1 MAANR
6 TVTKIQNRG
15 GKKTFSAAGKSRQN
29 TTSKNSG
36 EIVLVPIFLANY
48 THVKKR
54 NRTTGICKM
63 KKIIQLILFASLLA
77 LATAQEMQDLYCGDM
92 NCYEG
97 NYLLGKTLKKM
108 TKPAF
113 EFFQFSA
120 LPEMQPS
127 QKLVNPTENWLENG
141 IRIVLGLLKTK
152 NQQKRS
158 SCKSR
163 RHMKSSEMTNP
174 GKSTITCWTIP
185 KKCGRIITGITGAEW
200 LPKSMFVSS
209 SPSP

>member
-1 MAANR
+1 M
-6 TVTKIQNRG
+6 
-15 GKKTFSAAGKSRQN
+15 
-29 TTSKNSG
+29 
-36 EIVLVPIFLANY
+36 
-48 THVKKR
+48 
-54 NRTTGICKM
+54 
-63 KKIIQLILFASLLA
+63 QLILFASLLA
-77 LATAQEMQDLYCGDM
+77 LTTAQEMQDLYCGDM

-113 EFFQFSA
+113 KFFQFSA

-127 QKLVNPTENWLENG
+127 QKLANPTENWLENG
-141 IRIVLGLLKTK
+141 IRIVLGPLQTK

-174 GKSTITCWTIP
+174 GKSTITCS
-185 KKCGRIITGITGAEW
+185 GRIITGITGAVVT
-200 LPKSMFVSS
+200 FVIVFDFYESES
-209 SPSP
+209 EDPDKQDF